1 MGQWFSRKK
10 TAIVQSLVPK
20 QIRTL
25 QKQIHNYETNMQ
37 ELGPGNNN
45 IRNLYAAQKENL
57 QQKLETQK
65 KQSLGYRT
73 LKTLGLRPLSGGY
86 TRKRKRF
93 H

>member
-10 TAIVQSLVPK
+10 KAFVDSLVPK
-20 QIRTL
+20 RIQTL
-25 QKQIHNYETNMQ
+25 EKRIHDIKTNISKYSYQ
-37 ELGPGNNN
+37 N
-45 IRNLYAAQKENL
+45 RNLEILNIAQVETLENAL
-57 QQKLETQK
+57 RSEKRK
-65 KQSLGYRT
+65 SKVYRT